1 MHGKQPA
8 SDFRIALV
16 WADDRPTKEAYLSAI
31 QWADMTPGVS
41 LRLYRTPAGDFQ
53 REVAMPLRKWRPHGL
68 LAGLNDWREVE
79 RLRRGFANIPLVA
92 ASCVPPG
99 VADSSVVADMD
110 EAMALARDYFQQRGL
125 TSLALY
131 CSGALYTVSGR
142 RSAFRAAV
150 PDGQEWVYPEEE
162 QPRPDAS
169 ARTLEE
175 AWAFADAAP
184 GARRVRDWLQSLP
197 KPVGVIATEAGAA
210 GFLLRQCHAL
220 GLKVPAEVQLIGMDN
235 TLECLRYDPPLTSL
249 KLPHTRI
256 GEVAMETLL
265 SHVRREK
272 PPPPELVP
280 VAGCTVVPRGT
291 TDLVRVG
298 APAVSTA
305 LRLMGARPKRGMS
318 TAEMAQRSGVA
329 RATLY
334 RHFVAATG
342 QAPARHLRQKRLE
355 EACRMLRD
363 SDATVTAIAKN
374 CGFSSVFAFAKCFR
388 REIGRNPTA
397 YRRGEREAGGREQGA
412 RSMERRAPRVSRMA
426 ADEGHTCGRRKSTV
440 PS

>member
-8 SDFRIALV
+8 PDWRIALV

-31 QWADMTPGVS
+31 QWADLTPGVS
-41 LRLYRTPAGDFQ
+41 LKFLHTPAADFQ
-53 REVAMPLRKWRPHGL
+53 REVVRPLRQWRPHGL
-68 LAGLNDWREVE
+68 LAGLNDWREVK
-79 RLRRGFANIPLVA
+79 RLRRGFANIPLVV

-99 VADSSVVADMD
+99 VAESSVEADMD
-110 EAMALARDYFQQRGL
+110 EAMVLARDYFQQRGL
-125 TSLALY
+125 AHLALY
-131 CSGALYTVSGR
+131 CSGPRFTVPGR
-142 RSAFRAAV
+142 QAAFRALV
-150 PDGQEWVYPEEE
+150 PDGLNFVYSDEE
-162 QPRPDAS
+162 QPHPAG
-169 ARTLEE
+169 AGLTLERI
-175 AWAFADAAP
+175 WAFADAAP
-184 GARRVRDWLQSLP
+184 GARKVRAWLQSLP

-210 GFLLRQCHAL
+210 GFLLRQCHVL

-249 KLPHTRI
+249 KLPHARI

-265 SHVRREK
+265 RHMRREQ

-298 APAVSTA
+298 APAVGTA
-305 LRLMGARPKRGMS
+305 LRLMGTLPKRGMS

-363 SDATVTAIAKN
+363 SDATVTAIAKD

-388 REIGRNPTA
+388 REIGQNPTA
-397 YRRGEREAGGREQGA
+397 YRSEARKEGSRKQGA
-412 RSMERRAPRVSRMA
+412 GSRERK
-426 ADEGHTCGRRKSTV
+426 TNGR
-440 PS
+440 